1 MSITREFDIHFLV
14 CICYLVIK
22 IGWLWQAT
30 LKIIMN
36 TSIHIIS
43 KTLSFSFELA
53 KRILKDY
60 RVFIWK
66 SKVLQV
72 LLTRRKR
79 KMLNK
84 ESSKK
89 WIREQTQGQMI
100 PLWYFQTLEKECPVY
115 LKEKRKVYNI
125 FSSFN
130 I

>member
-1 MSITREFDIHFLV
+1 
-14 CICYLVIK
+14 
-22 IGWLWQAT
+22 
-30 LKIIMN
+30 MN
-36 TSIHIIS
+36 TSIHMILE
-43 KTLSFSFELA
+43 TFPLSFEMA

-89 WIREQTQGQMI
+89 
-100 PLWYFQTLEKECPVY
+100 
-115 LKEKRKVYNI
+115 
-125 FSSFN
+125 
-130 I
+130 